1 MMLFCPKC
9 GRGFMVFRKECPDCG
24 TALKERPDAEISRED
39 FAELACVCTCV
50 DLAQADILKIALRD
64 AGIMAFIEAEHF
76 VRVEFPTIVGYP
88 CLLVRKEDLAK
99 AKRVL
104 HEYEKRKSGAGS

>member
-1 MMLFCPKC
+1 MLFCPKC
-9 GRGFMVFRKECPDCG
+9 GRGFIVFRKECPDCG
-24 TALKERPDAEISRED
+24 TALEKKPDAEISGDD
-39 FAELACVCTCV
+39 FSELVSVCTCE
-50 DLAQADILKIALRD
+50 DLAQADILKTALRD
-64 AGIMAFIEAEHF
+64 AGITAFIEAEHF
-76 VRVEFPTIVGYP
+76 VRLRFPTIVGYP